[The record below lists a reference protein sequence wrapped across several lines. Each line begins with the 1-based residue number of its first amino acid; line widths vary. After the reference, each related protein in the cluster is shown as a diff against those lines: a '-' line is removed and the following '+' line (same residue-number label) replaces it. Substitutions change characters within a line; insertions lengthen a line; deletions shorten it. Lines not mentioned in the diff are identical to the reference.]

1 MKKQKQR
8 KRKTAHRNTRKGWKW
23 NDRLLWLIPA
33 ALLVTAVVLA
43 VQSYNAIEVTTDVA
57 YTIVNDR
64 PVNYYDMDLITFTDG
79 KAAYEDDNYTS
90 RLGVDVS
97 YYNKNVN
104 FTALKKAG
112 VSFVM
117 VRCGYRGYTEG
128 SLNED
133 EKFKEYIEAAQDA
146 GLDVGVYFF
155 SQAVD
160 EEEAAEEAKFVLT
173 LIRDYDITMPVA
185 YDYEMIADAPDA
197 RGNLI
202 SIQQRT
208 NNAVVFAENIKNA
221 GYTPMIYASTDTY
234 DDLYNAAYL
243 TEYQT
248 WIAQYDETNTYEYAY
263 TMWQYTDQGVD
274 GSVLD
279 GLDLDI
285 QFIRKTD
292 SEASASSSASAASP
306 ETSAS
311 AESTA
316 SPEASAS

>member
-1 MKKQKQR
+1 
-8 KRKTAHRNTRKGWKW
+8 
-23 NDRLLWLIPA
+23 
-33 ALLVTAVVLA
+33 
-43 VQSYNAIEVTTDVA
+43 
-57 YTIVNDR
+57 
-64 PVNYYDMDLITFTDG
+64 
-79 KAAYEDDNYTS
+79 
-90 RLGVDVS
+90 VDVS